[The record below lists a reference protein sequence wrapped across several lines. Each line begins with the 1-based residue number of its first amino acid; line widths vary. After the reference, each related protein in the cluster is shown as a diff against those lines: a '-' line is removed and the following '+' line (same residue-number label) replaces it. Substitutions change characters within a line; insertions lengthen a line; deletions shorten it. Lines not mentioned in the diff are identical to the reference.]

1 MLWFVNYYISEPI
14 RKIVCGFKDKV
25 ANLFNTNT
33 PKQIVYGRRNKIRK
47 PKTQRHSGENKI
59 NSIRFFFTLK
69 KEIKYIVIKDKIIRD
84 IRAFFE
90 EEEDYYKLKRVSNL
104 WNNNYIKYES
114 KKLITK
120 RIS

>member
-14 RKIVCGFKDKV
+14 RKMVGGFKDKV

-33 PKQIVYGRRNKIRK
+33 PKQIAYGRRKKIRK

-69 KEIKYIVIKDKIIRD
+69 KEIKYIVIKDKIVRD
-84 IRAFFE
+84 IRALFE
-90 EEEDYYKLKRVSNL
+90 EEEDYYKLKRVSNF
-104 WNNNYIKYES
+104 WNNNYIKYGS